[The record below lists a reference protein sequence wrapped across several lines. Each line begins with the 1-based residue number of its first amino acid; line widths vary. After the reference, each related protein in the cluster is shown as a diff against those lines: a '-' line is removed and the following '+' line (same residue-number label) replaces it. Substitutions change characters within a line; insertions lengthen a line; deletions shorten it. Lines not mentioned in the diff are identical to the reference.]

1 VLDKKHR
8 LLTVTCQERMFNMD
22 SDTRYVMLAGLALMA
37 GVVLG
42 TGLGLLIAPQSG
54 SRTRRQLKNMMEDAS
69 ERAGEFADDAKEV
82 VSDIMERSK
91 KFVV

>member
-1 VLDKKHR
+1 ML
-8 LLTVTCQERMFNMD
+8 NMD
-22 SDTRYVMLAGLALMA
+22 SDTRYVMLAGLALMV

-54 SRTRRQLKNMMEDAS
+54 SRTRRQLKNMMEDAG
-69 ERAGEFADDAKEV
+69 ERAGELAEDAKEAV
-82 VSDIMERSK
+82 TDIVERSK

>member
-1 VLDKKHR
+1 
-8 LLTVTCQERMFNMD
+8 MD
-22 SDTRYVMLAGLALMA
+22 NDTRYVLLAGLSLMV

-42 TGLGLLIAPQSG
+42 TGFGLLMAPQSG

-69 ERAGEFADDAKEV
+69 ERAGEFADDAKEAV
-82 VSDIMERSK
+82 TGMVERSK

>member
-1 VLDKKHR
+1 
-8 LLTVTCQERMFNMD
+8 MD
-22 SDTRYVMLAGLALMA
+22 NDTRYVLLAGLSLMV

-42 TGLGLLIAPQSG
+42 TGLGLLMAPQSG

-69 ERAGEFADDAKEV
+69 ERAGEFAGDAKEAV
-82 VSDIMERSK
+82 TGMVERSK

>member
-1 VLDKKHR
+1 
-8 LLTVTCQERMFNMD
+8 MD
-22 SDTRYVMLAGLALMA
+22 NDTRYVLLAGVSLMV

-42 TGLGLLIAPQSG
+42 TGLGLLMAPQSG

-69 ERAGEFADDAKEV
+69 ERAGEFAEDAKEAV
-82 VSDIMERSK
+82 TGMVERSK

>member
-1 VLDKKHR
+1 
-8 LLTVTCQERMFNMD
+8 MD
-22 SDTRYVMLAGLALMA
+22 NDTRYVLLAGLSLMV

-42 TGLGLLIAPQSG
+42 TGLGLLMAPQSG

-69 ERAGEFADDAKEV
+69 ERAGEFADDAKEA
-82 VSDIMERSK
+82 VSGIVERSK

>member
-1 VLDKKHR
+1 
-8 LLTVTCQERMFNMD
+8 MD
-22 SDTRYVMLAGLALMA
+22 NDTRYVLLAGLSLMV

-42 TGLGLLIAPQSG
+42 TGLGLLMAPQSG

-69 ERAGEFADDAKEV
+69 ERAGEFADDAKEAV
-82 VSDIMERSK
+82 TGIVERSK

>member
-1 VLDKKHR
+1 
-8 LLTVTCQERMFNMD
+8 MD
-22 SDTRYVMLAGLALMA
+22 NDTRYVLLAGLSLMV

-42 TGLGLLIAPQSG
+42 TGLGLLMAPQSG

-69 ERAGEFADDAKEV
+69 ERAGEFADDAKEAV
-82 VSDIMERSK
+82 TGMVERSK

>member
-1 VLDKKHR
+1 
-8 LLTVTCQERMFNMD
+8 MD
-22 SDTRYVMLAGLALMA
+22 NDTRYVLLAGLSLMV

-42 TGLGLLIAPQSG
+42 TGLGLLMAPQSG

-69 ERAGEFADDAKEV
+69 ERAGEFAEDAKEV
-82 VSDIMERSK
+82 VTDMVERSK

>member
-1 VLDKKHR
+1 
-8 LLTVTCQERMFNMD
+8 MD
-22 SDTRYVMLAGLALMA
+22 TDTRYVLLAGLSLMV

-42 TGLGLLIAPQSG
+42 TGLGLLMAPQSG

-69 ERAGEFADDAKEV
+69 ERAGEFADDAKEAV
-82 VSDIMERSK
+82 TGIVERSK

>member
-1 VLDKKHR
+1 
-8 LLTVTCQERMFNMD
+8 MD
-22 SDTRYVMLAGLALMA
+22 NDTRYVLFAGLSLMV

-42 TGLGLLIAPQSG
+42 TGLGLLMAPQSG

-69 ERAGEFADDAKEV
+69 ERAGEFADDAKEAV
-82 VSDIMERSK
+82 TGIVERSK

>member
-1 VLDKKHR
+1 
-8 LLTVTCQERMFNMD
+8 MD
-22 SDTRYVMLAGLALMA
+22 NDTRYVVLAGLSLMV

-69 ERAGEFADDAKEV
+69 ERAGEIADDAKEA
-82 VSDIMERSK
+82 VSGIVERSK

>member
-1 VLDKKHR
+1 
-8 LLTVTCQERMFNMD
+8 MD
-22 SDTRYVMLAGLALMA
+22 NDTRYVLLAGLSLMV

-42 TGLGLLIAPQSG
+42 TGLGLLMAPQSG

-69 ERAGEFADDAKEV
+69 ERAGEFAEDAKEAV
-82 VSDIMERSK
+82 TGMVERSK

>member
-1 VLDKKHR
+1 
-8 LLTVTCQERMFNMD
+8 MD

>member
-1 VLDKKHR
+1 
-8 LLTVTCQERMFNMD
+8 MD
-22 SDTRYVMLAGLALMA
+22 SDTRYVMLAGLALMV

-54 SRTRRQLKNMMEDAS
+54 SRTRRQLKNMMEDAG
-69 ERAGEFADDAKEV
+69 ERAGELAEDAKEAV
-82 VSDIMERSK
+82 TDIVERSK

>member
-1 VLDKKHR
+1 
-8 LLTVTCQERMFNMD
+8 MD
-22 SDTRYVMLAGLALMA
+22 SDTRYVMLAGLALMT

>member
-1 VLDKKHR
+1 
-8 LLTVTCQERMFNMD
+8 MD
-22 SDTRYVMLAGLALMA
+22 NDTRYVVLAGLSLMV

-42 TGLGLLIAPQSG
+42 TGLGLLMAPQSG

-69 ERAGEFADDAKEV
+69 ERAGEFADDAKEAV
-82 VSDIMERSK
+82 TGIVERSK

>member
-1 VLDKKHR
+1 
-8 LLTVTCQERMFNMD
+8 MD
-22 SDTRYVMLAGLALMA
+22 NDTRYVLLAGLSLMV

-42 TGLGLLIAPQSG
+42 TGLGLLMAPQSG

-69 ERAGEFADDAKEV
+69 ERAGEFAEDAKDAV
-82 VSDIMERSK
+82 TGIVERGK

>member
-1 VLDKKHR
+1 
-8 LLTVTCQERMFNMD
+8 MD
-22 SDTRYVMLAGLALMA
+22 SDTRYVMIAGLALMT

>member
-1 VLDKKHR
+1 ML
-8 LLTVTCQERMFNMD
+8 NMD

-69 ERAGEFADDAKEV
+69 ERAGEFADDAKEA
-82 VSDIMERSK
+82 VSDIVERSK